1 MSLSISGRLLPS
13 DPMTG
18 ELFSAFFLHEPADEI
33 PYGIVN
39 ICPVVSRPT
48 HESFD
53 PIFRRFEAHCTKT
66 TDGTDGGAD
75 AQVLVTL
82 HHEDSLQSYSG
93 RLIGLEY
100 DTTGT
105 GGSPLRPTDEPDRK
119 IWPKFADTLVL
130 CAFAR
135 SFRD

>member
-1 MSLSISGRLLPS
+1 
-13 DPMTG
+13 MTG

-39 ICPVVSRPT
+39 ICAVVSRPT
-48 HESFD
+48 HESFG

-66 TDGTDGGAD
+66 TDWTDGGAD
-75 AQVLVTL
+75 AQVLFTL

-105 GGSPLRPTDEPDRK
+105 GGSPGVSYRR
-119 IWPKFADTLVL
+119 
-130 CAFAR
+130 AR
-135 SFRD
+135 SKNMAEIRGHSGAVRVRSLIPRLSSALN